1 MHTDNFWQ
9 KIVKML
15 LFYQEC
21 LFAKYGPDCLYNCS
35 GNCLDGMRCNLSTG
49 RCDNSCKAGF
59 TGEHCDKGKT
69 IEIKS
74 ISVVQN
80 DHHVW
85 FYH

>member
-1 MHTDNFWQ
+1 
-9 KIVKML
+9 ML

-21 LFAKYGPDCLYNCS
+21 PFAKYGPDCLYNCS

-69 IEIKS
+69 I
-74 ISVVQN
+74 
-80 DHHVW
+80 
-85 FYH
+85 

>member
-21 LFAKYGPDCLYNCS
+21 PFAKYGPDCLYNCS